1 MTEKHSRQKTIPLTW
16 SYWDAEPKVPELW
29 GKGGSV
35 NIRKLSCNQWNTNW
49 RQWLGECPVDGRINP
64 ILKNIHLPN
73 HAFKQHLLQNKLYI
87 QISPKMCHIVYY
99 YKFKASWYSV
109 LLLVRCESSR
119 LKSVL
124 LEAYSPETT
133 EAGRRVSDHWEFPP
147 WVKNSGKVQRG
158 TVLRTEDY
166 QRDIFQS
173 YSTTPDLS
181 RGLFTW
187 ISTAW

>member
-64 ILKNIHLPN
+64 ILKNIHLSN

-109 LLLVRCESSR
+109 LLLVRCCSHGSTSTEDR
-119 LKSVL
+119 
-124 LEAYSPETT
+124 PEI
-133 EAGRRVSDHWEFPP
+133 SND
-147 WVKNSGKVQRG
+147 VQRAAM
-158 TVLRTEDY
+158 
-166 QRDIFQS
+166 RDNKQVIYKKSSFVS
-173 YSTTPDLS
+173 GSAVCFML
-181 RGLFTW
+181 
-187 ISTAW
+187 

>member
-1 MTEKHSRQKTIPLTW
+1 MEISEQNTFLTCVLMIHCLTR
-16 SYWDAEPKVPELW
+16 SLGSQFKVNS
-29 GKGGSV
+29 GG
-35 NIRKLSCNQWNTNW
+35 
-49 RQWLGECPVDGRINP
+49 G
-64 ILKNIHLPN
+64 
-73 HAFKQHLLQNKLYI
+73 
-87 QISPKMCHIVYY
+87 
-99 YKFKASWYSV
+99 
-109 LLLVRCESSR
+109 CESSR

-181 RGLFTW
+181 RGLFT
-187 ISTAW
+187 